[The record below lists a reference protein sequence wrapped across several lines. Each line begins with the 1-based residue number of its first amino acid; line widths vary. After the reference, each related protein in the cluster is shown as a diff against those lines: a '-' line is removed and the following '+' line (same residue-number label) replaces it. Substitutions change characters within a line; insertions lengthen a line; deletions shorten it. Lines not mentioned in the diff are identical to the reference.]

1 MKKRLASFILALG
14 LIATPVSAFAKEDTQ
29 VQKDD
34 VIEISVGDTQ
44 SDKDLELRKQIE
56 EVLVRTKEKLAT
68 FQYLKEKMPNSVK
81 RYKKVF
87 DEAEKDA
94 KRSIKAAEEFLYGK
108 SSEDTTEKP
117 QGKPV
122 EKPQTKPEG
131 KPEGKP
137 QTKPESK
144 PQAKP
149 DKKPSKPSGNKPG
162 NPNSEGFK
170 DPKSPAYLVA
180 NGRIIANRDS
190 GIYHLPGGQSY
201 KKVSIEN
208 AVFYKTEKEA
218 QAAGY
223 RRAKR

>member
-1 MKKRLASFILALG
+1 MKKRFASFVLALA
-14 LIATPVSAFAKEDTQ
+14 LLVAPVSAFAAEEDKT
-29 VQKDD
+29 D
-34 VIEISVGDTQ
+34 VVEISVGETLK
-44 SDKDLELRKQIE
+44 DKDIDLRKEIE

-81 RYKKVF
+81 RYKDVF
-87 DEAEKDA
+87 DKAEKDA
-94 KRSIKAAEEFLYGK
+94 IRAIKAAEEFLYGK
-108 SSEDTTEKP
+108 SSEESPEKPSDKEEKP
-117 QGKPV
+117 QS
-122 EKPQTKPEG
+122 
-131 KPEGKP
+131 KP
-137 QTKPESK
+137 QTKPES
-144 PQAKP
+144 KP

-170 DPKSPAYLVA
+170 DPKSPAYLQA

-208 AVFYKTEKEA
+208 AVFFKTEKEA

>member
-1 MKKRLASFILALG
+1 MKKRFASFVLALA
-14 LIATPVSAFAKEDTQ
+14 LLAAPVSAFAAEED
-29 VQKDD
+29 KAD
-34 VIEISVGDTQ
+34 VVEISVGETLK
-44 SDKDLELRKQIE
+44 DKDIDLRKEIE

-81 RYKKVF
+81 RYKDVF
-87 DEAEKDA
+87 DKAEKDA
-94 KRSIKAAEEFLYGK
+94 IRAIKAAEEFLYGK
-108 SSEDTTEKP
+108 SSEESPEKPSDKEEKP
-117 QGKPV
+117 QS
-122 EKPQTKPEG
+122 KPQI
-131 KPEGKP
+131 
-137 QTKPESK
+137 KPESK
-144 PQAKP
+144 PEAKP

-170 DPKSPAYLVA
+170 DPKSPAYLQA

-208 AVFYKTEKEA
+208 AVFFKTEKEA

>member
-1 MKKRLASFILALG
+1 MKKRFASFVLALA
-14 LIATPVSAFAKEDTQ
+14 LLAAPVSAFAAEED
-29 VQKDD
+29 KAD
-34 VIEISVGDTQ
+34 VVEISVGETLK
-44 SDKDLELRKQIE
+44 DKDIDLRKEIE

-81 RYKKVF
+81 RYKDVF
-87 DEAEKDA
+87 DKAEKDA
-94 KRSIKAAEEFLYGK
+94 IRAIKAAEEFLYGK
-108 SSEDTTEKP
+108 SSEESQEKPSDKEEKP
-117 QGKPV
+117 QS
-122 EKPQTKPEG
+122 KPQTKPEA
-131 KPEGKP
+131 KPE
-137 QTKPESK
+137 
-144 PQAKP
+144 AKP

-170 DPKSPAYLVA
+170 DPKSPAYLQA

-208 AVFYKTEKEA
+208 AVFFKTEKEA

>member
-1 MKKRLASFILALG
+1 MKKRFASFVLALA
-14 LIATPVSAFAKEDTQ
+14 LLAAPVSAFAAEEDKT
-29 VQKDD
+29 D
-34 VIEISVGDTQ
+34 VVEISVGETLK
-44 SDKDLELRKQIE
+44 DKDIDLRKEIE

-81 RYKKVF
+81 RYKDVF
-87 DEAEKDA
+87 DKAEKDA
-94 KRSIKAAEEFLYGK
+94 IRAIKAAEEFLYGK
-108 SSEDTTEKP
+108 SSEESQEKPSDKEEKP
-117 QGKPV
+117 QS
-122 EKPQTKPEG
+122 
-131 KPEGKP
+131 KP
-137 QTKPESK
+137 QTKPESKPESKPEAK

-170 DPKSPAYLVA
+170 DPKSPAYLQA

-208 AVFYKTEKEA
+208 AVFFKTEKEA